1 MCFGHLKIIYLRC
14 PSYPDDHRRGAGFNQ
29 TDQTG
34 CTWVLYMLFKLMSQQ
49 FLNDLILEVLKNK
62 VTILLVILI
71 ILNPKDSL
79 NFKQASSK

>member
-14 PSYPDDHRRGAGFNQ
+14 PSYPDDHRRGAGFN
-29 TDQTG
+29 QTG

-79 NFKQASSK
+79 NFKQVSSK